1 MNTNED
7 ISKSD
12 ISRLSRLA
20 KYGKSVYATKM
31 GIELDRGEF
40 WGKIVDMTKLLRLG
54 YVTSEKVKHGETV
67 VNHYAVSSVGA
78 EFLSKISE

>member
-1 MNTNED
+1 
-7 ISKSD
+7 
-12 ISRLSRLA
+12 
-20 KYGKSVYATKM
+20 M